1 MTSCKKKKKRDYISL
16 SFVQQQIMLFTLQ
29 TKNLFSKCNLIST
42 QTNTRTTYARK
53 TVTILQTTQV
63 CSWKLGNISIHAK
76 RDDSQGLNLS
86 NTLFLAHSETKNST
100 LQRFF
105 GLGFLGFFLGGRG
118 GGEGGHKGGRFIL
131 YLCLYTAKYIEQTT
145 IHWPGHKTHCFM

>member
-105 GLGFLGFFLGGRG
+105 GLGFLGFFWGERG
-118 GGEGGHKGGRFIL
+118 GGGRAQRGKV
-131 YLCLYTAKYIEQTT
+131 YLISLFVYS
-145 IHWPGHKTHCFM
+145 